1 MRPIVSTKTKSIVE
15 GNAMLNHSRRFVLA
29 LVCCLFVSATAL
41 ADPAQDKG
49 EPSAVLKVAVY
60 TDFAPFSANG
70 AGIDVDLA
78 KALAD
83 KMGMRL
89 SLLPFKAGDD
99 LNDDL
104 RNMVWKGH
112 YLGYGPADVM
122 LHVPVDKRLMTA
134 NEQVLIF
141 APYYHD
147 TVRLVR
153 SAKTVPNF
161 DGIDSLL
168 GKKIGVDGDSISS
181 AILLGEQNG
190 KFREAVKI
198 YGSAIEALEKLKA
211 GEIDA
216 VMANVSEIESV
227 FKGSPEFPVEEVAF
241 ARLPRQGWNVG
252 MAVKKDEADL
262 AKQLQDATNAL
273 FASGDMEKIFSK
285 YGVRVVKP

>member
-1 MRPIVSTKTKSIVE
+1 MF
-15 GNAMLNHSRRFVLA
+15 NHLRRFVLV
-29 LVCCLFVSATAL
+29 LVCCLFASAAAL
-41 ADPAQDKG
+41 ADKG
-49 EPSAVLKVAVY
+49 EDKAELSGILTVAVY
-60 TDFAPFSANG
+60 KDFAPFSADG
-70 AGIDVDLA
+70 TGIDVDLA

-89 SLLPFKAGDD
+89 RLLPFKAGED

-122 LHVPVDKRLMTA
+122 LHVPVDNRLMAA
-134 NEQVLIF
+134 NEQVRIF

-147 TVRLVR
+147 SVRLVR
-153 SAKTVPNF
+153 SAKTVPDF
-161 DGIDSLL
+161 DGIDSLA

-181 AILLGEQNG
+181 PILLGEQNG
-190 KFREAVKI
+190 KYCEAVKI

-211 GEIDA
+211 GEVDA
-216 VMANVSEIESV
+216 AMANVSEIESV
-227 FKGSPEFPVEEVAF
+227 FKGSPEFPVEEVSF

-252 MAVKKDEADL
+252 MAVKKDETDL

-273 FASGDMEKIFSK
+273 FASGEMAKIFAK
-285 YGVRVVKP
+285 YGVQVVKP